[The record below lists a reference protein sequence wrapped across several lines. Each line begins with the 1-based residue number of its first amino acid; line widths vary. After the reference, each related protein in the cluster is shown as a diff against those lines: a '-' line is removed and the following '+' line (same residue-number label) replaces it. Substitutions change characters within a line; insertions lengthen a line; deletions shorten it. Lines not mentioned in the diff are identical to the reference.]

1 MNKLGECAGD
11 TFWIGD
17 KLPQCESR
25 EEIEIK
31 WKAFTDKYPE
41 LLETCKRIEG
51 RDYDDIL
58 AYRDY
63 IKNNEEMID
72 GIISMVM
79 PDVSTLDKI
88 DELYKHNLKLNREFA
103 NELLEKHSESN

>member
-1 MNKLGECAGD
+1 MNKLGEHAGD

-17 KLPQCESR
+17 KFPQSESR

-31 WKAFTDKYPE
+31 WKTFTDKYPE

-51 RDYDDIL
+51 MDYDDIL

-63 IKNNEEMID
+63 TENNEGLINNV
-72 GIISMVM
+72 ISIAM

-88 DELYKHNLKLNREFA
+88 DELYKHNLKLNKEFTA
-103 NELLEKHSESN
+103 ELLEKHRESN